1 MLKYQREFFLSSMI
15 PATIVGV
22 VGTVIS
28 SLWLGRSGFIAGLFA
43 IFLVFFFLV
52 VHLLVALVAPKVSP
66 IAIMGLALG
75 SYFIKIVGLV
85 LCLLLLRP
93 IDMNNRAF
101 GVIAIA
107 TTTAWLAGEI
117 WSFSTAW
124 SRRSTRRK

>member
-1 MLKYQREFFLSSMI
+1 MI

-124 SRRSTRRK
+124 SRRGARRK